1 MKKIKTLLTWN
12 AKGLSWGAKA
22 TLYQGNTSGIC
33 LRVHCTEIKSLLLMC
48 LDFKLKFGITHNWKF
63 YYITIR
69 PAVLVWNTTTHHK
82 TACES
87 IQVQAVPWSTHH
99 HTFVMSEFVSLLSSI
114 HTIAPP
120 CMLNWWVRCCAW
132 TATNCHLLD
141 PAVIAEGRAHS
152 LARKNTKFAEFFLH
166 RLFKGTHTFSNLST
180 KIDQQ
185 RRLDATGTYVDLVWC
200 QQERLA
206 HLCRGRTNTSHVP
219 TLHLR
224 QRWKVPTTHI
234 TFFQLLL
241 SPEAAAIAP
250 VYERRLANCV

>member
-1 MKKIKTLLTWN
+1 
-12 AKGLSWGAKA
+12 
-22 TLYQGNTSGIC
+22 
-33 LRVHCTEIKSLLLMC
+33 MC

-69 PAVLVWNTTTHHK
+69 PAVLVWNTTTPLK

-152 LARKNTKFAEFFLH
+152 LARKNTKFAEFFYTDFL
-166 RLFKGTHTFSNLST
+166 RGNILFPTYRPKLTSRGGWMQLAPMLTLSDVSRRGWHTCAEAEQTPLMYLPYTYANAERY
-180 KIDQQ
+180 QQ
-185 RRLDATGTYVDLVWC
+185 
-200 QQERLA
+200 
-206 HLCRGRTNTSHVP
+206 HTSP
-219 TLHLR
+219 FFDCSCHLR
-224 QRWKVPTTHI
+224 LQP
-234 TFFQLLL
+234 
-241 SPEAAAIAP
+241 
-250 VYERRLANCV
+250 

>member
-1 MKKIKTLLTWN
+1 MKTKD
-12 AKGLSWGAKA
+12 
-22 TLYQGNTSGIC
+22 TLYLERQGVVLRCQSNPLPGQSVEHLPQSSLHRNYIITSYVPR
-33 LRVHCTEIKSLLLMC
+33 LQT
-48 LDFKLKFGITHNWKF
+48 KFGITHNWKF

-69 PAVLVWNTTTHHK
+69 PAVLVWNTTTPLK

-234 TFFQLLL
+234 TFFNCSCHL
-241 SPEAAAIAP
+241 
-250 VYERRLANCV
+250 RLQP